1 MIATVLNASSG
12 IATTNEWI
20 ATTAGNIAN
29 ANDTV
34 APGTAPYRTQT
45 PVLAPIRGG
54 AGTGAGVQVTAVAL
68 GPPTGVLAYQP
79 GVPQANAQGVVEY
92 PTDSLV
98 SQLVQNNIASLSF
111 QANAAVLRHAQ
122 AAYQSVLA
130 A

>member
-1 MIATVLNASSG
+1 MIAAILNASSG
-12 IATTNEWI
+12 ITAANEWM

-29 ANDTV
+29 ANDAV
-34 APGTAPYRTQT
+34 APGTPTYSAQT

-54 AGTGAGVQVTAVAL
+54 AGTGAGVQVTGVAL
-68 GPPTGVLAYQP
+68 GPSTGVPAYQS
-79 GVPQANAQGVVEY
+79 GSPQANAQGVVEY